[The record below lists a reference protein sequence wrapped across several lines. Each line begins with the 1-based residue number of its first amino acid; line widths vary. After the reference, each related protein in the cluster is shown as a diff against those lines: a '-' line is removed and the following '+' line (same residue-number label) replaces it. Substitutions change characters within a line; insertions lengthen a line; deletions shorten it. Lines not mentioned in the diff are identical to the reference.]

1 MNMDFRELE
10 VFAEQDFGLMV
21 AEVPAER
28 TSQYQDAIPE
38 EILDLLE
45 EAVETYDIVKP
56 TLSQRL
62 RSIARKEIEFLI
74 SLYRDKVK
82 DSQPLKNPQPP
93 QKILRL
99 LSWNV
104 S

>member
-1 MNMDFRELE
+1 MNMDFKELE
-10 VFAEQDFGLMV
+10 AVAEQDFGSI

-62 RSIARKEIEFLI
+62 QNIAKKEIEFLV
-74 SLYRDKVK
+74 SLYRDKIHT
-82 DSQPLKNPQPP
+82 SQPRHKLQPP
-93 QKILRL
+93 QKILQL
-99 LSWNV
+99 LSCDLL
-104 S
+104 

>member
-10 VFAEQDFGLMV
+10 AVADQDFGLIL
-21 AEVPAER
+21 EVPAER

-45 EAVETYDIVKP
+45 EAVETYDIVRP

-62 RSIARKEIEFLI
+62 RKIAKKEIEFLI
-74 SLYRDKVK
+74 SLYRDKIK
-82 DSQPLKNPQPP
+82 NSQSQHKLQPP
-93 QKILRL
+93 QKIIQL
-99 LSWNV
+99 LSCDLL
-104 S
+104 

>member
-10 VFAEQDFGLMV
+10 AVAEQDFGLMV
-21 AEVPAER
+21 EVPAER

-62 RSIARKEIEFLI
+62 RKIAKKEIEFLI
-74 SLYRDKVK
+74 SLYRDKIK
-82 DSQPLKNPQPP
+82 NSQSRHKLQPP
-93 QKILRL
+93 QKLLQL
-99 LSWNV
+99 LSCDLL
-104 S
+104 